1 MTTLPTP
8 ETPAVT
14 AAGPR
19 PRRSNYARGRD
30 LEHRVRTH
38 LREEGYEVLRTAGS
52 KSKVDLVALK
62 PGQILFVQCKR
73 SGALPP
79 AEWNALWDLAA
90 MVGAVP
96 VLAEQLPRGRRYWR
110 LTARKDQPGRR
121 QPMAELHLDELVH
134 EAVTS

>member
-1 MTTLPTP
+1 MSDLTLPV
-8 ETPAVT
+8 PAATT

-30 LEHRVRTH
+30 LEHRVRAH

-52 KSKVDLVALK
+52 KSKVDLVAIK
-62 PGQILFVQCKR
+62 PGQILLVQCKR

-96 VLAEQLPRGRRYWR
+96 VLAEQLSRGRKYWR
-110 LTARKDQPGRR
+110 LTGRKDVPGKR
-121 QPMAELHLDELVH
+121 QPYVELTLDELAGV
-134 EAVTS
+134 AS

>member
-1 MTTLPTP
+1 MTKP
-8 ETPAVT
+8 ESK
-14 AAGPR
+14 

-30 LEHRVRTH
+30 LEHRVRAH

-52 KSKVDLVALK
+52 KSKVDLVAIK
-62 PGQILFVQCKR
+62 PGQILLVQCKR

-96 VLAEQLPRGRRYWR
+96 VLAEQLPRGRKYWR
-110 LTARKDQPGRR
+110 LTGRKDQPGLR
-121 QPMAELHLDELVH
+121 QPYTEIVLDELAGV
-134 EAVTS
+134 AR

>member
-1 MTTLPTP
+1 MTTPTK
-8 ETPAVT
+8 
-14 AAGPR
+14 PR
-19 PRRSNYARGRD
+19 SAYHRGRD

-52 KSKVDLVALK
+52 KSKVDLVAIK

-79 AEWNALWDLAA
+79 AEWNALWDLAQ

-96 VLAEQLPRGRRYWR
+96 VLAEQLTRGRRYWR
-110 LTARKDQPGRR
+110 LTARKDRPGAR
-121 QPMAELHLDELVH
+121 QPYVELTLDELAAGV
-134 EAVTS
+134 AV